1 MTDVFISYARV
12 NRETAQAVAM
22 GLEAAGLAVWW
33 DRELTGGGDFA
44 AEIEQQ
50 LLLAPVTLVL
60 WSAASVRSDFVRD
73 ESGRARDLDRLL
85 PVRVEAVPLPLG
97 FGTLHTLELL
107 DWDGDPE
114 SEDFVKLCEQVRAR
128 VAAARAAGPATPQG
142 GPPRR
147 LAAQADE
154 PGSDPLGR
162 QRQRRQWLTRLGG
175 VAVLAVGGGT
185 WLTWRSSQRR
195 EALAHLNRGL
205 GYQFAEMPAAAQ
217 AQVEYRLATQLDP
230 DLAEAFYYWA
240 HLAVADM
247 SRSAPPF
254 VPGEREG
261 LQQDAVARFTRAL
274 ARPEL
279 LGSSRTAVARQH
291 LALLAQ
297 EDAAPVAR
305 AAAGP
310 APVGAEPVAA
320 APTPAP
326 ADSAEPGGTASDSPS
341 TAAPAAS
348 PSPTPAAP
356 ASGPTTSG
364 AVPVPRPAPAPA
376 ATAPP
381 APPPPSTEGRL
392 VRLAASPERAQQ
404 ARQLAQA
411 LFADSRDARLAAQ
424 SALAL
429 DPALSA
435 DALPTALALAQA
447 GPAGGA
453 GAEAWR
459 MGLLAVQAGLARATP
474 AVLQP
479 QRAALDALLSAG
491 TRSGVPDGWAASLR
505 DAISRAESGAAP
517 VLYLQ
522 VAHPRQLPLA
532 RQLAARFSA
541 AGYRVPPIETTGEA
555 RAPRLPE
562 LRSHG
567 GSDPGLARWCQ
578 QALATATGAQALWQP
593 LRQVQ
598 ARSDTF
604 EIWLDA
610 GLCAPGGRQAPG
622 CSS

>member
-12 NRETAQAVAM
+12 NRETAQAVAV

-60 WSAASVRSDFVRD
+60 WSSASVRSDFVRD

-97 FGTLHTLELL
+97 FGTLHTLDLL
-107 DWDGDPE
+107 EWDGDPE
-114 SEDFVKLCEQVRAR
+114 AEDFVKLCDQVRAR
-128 VAAARAAGPATPQG
+128 VATARAAGLAAPADR
-142 GPPRR
+142 PPRR
-147 LAAQADE
+147 LATQADE

-162 QRQRRQWLTRLGG
+162 QRQRRQWLSRLGG

-195 EALAHLNRGL
+195 EALAHLNSGL
-205 GYQFAEMPAAAQ
+205 GYQFAEVPASAQ

-261 LQQDAVARFTRAL
+261 LHQDAVARFTRAL

-310 APVGAEPVAA
+310 TPAGADPVAA
-320 APTPAP
+320 APAAAP
-326 ADSAEPGGTASDSPS
+326 AASAGPGNAASGTPS

-348 PSPTPAAP
+348 SSPTPAAP
-356 ASGPTTSG
+356 ASAPATGG
-364 AVPVPRPAPAPA
+364 AVPVPRPVPVPVPVV
-376 ATAPP
+376 T
-381 APPPPSTEGRL
+381 APPPPQPTEGRL
-392 VRLAASPERAQQ
+392 IRLAASPERAQQ

-459 MGLLAVQAGLARATP
+459 MGLLALQAGLARATP

-479 QRAALDALLSAG
+479 QRAALDALLSASAR
-491 TRSGVPDGWAASLR
+491 TGVPDGWAASLR
-505 DAISRAESGAAP
+505 DAISRAGREAAP

-578 QALATATGAQALWQP
+578 QALATATGARALWQP